1 VSYQLTF
8 GGGEAILIRDKGTAN
23 AVQGF
28 VETDIVVSK
37 NNTALTTSFLFD
49 LDEYIQLAIQANV
62 VTLPA
67 DRGTYTLTGNVLDL
81 RSAFQIA
88 ATVAAFTLTGGDAN
102 FQLGK
107 TIVAD
112 TATYTLTGNNA
123 GTIASRQIA
132 ADKGTFVLTGIDANF
147 QVVKSVAADRGT
159 FVLTGNDA
167 ATIANRRIVADRGTF
182 TLVGNAATIDILRT
196 LVADKGTYVLT
207 GNDATLQKEGDAVLT
222 AERGTFILTGLDAN
236 LIVPL
241 YSFNSNVTIQTE
253 QRTRVTIS
261 TTNDYNVTIT
271 SIFES

>member
-37 NNTALTTSFLFD
+37 NDTALTTSFLFD
-49 LDEYIQLAIQANV
+49 LDEYIQLAIQASV

-67 DRGTYTLTGNVLDL
+67 DKGTYTLTGNVVDL

-88 ATVAAFTLTGGDAN
+88 ATVAAFTLSGGDAN

-107 TIVAD
+107 TVVAD
-112 TATYTLTGNNA
+112 TATYTLTGNDA
-123 GTIASRQIA
+123 GTTAARRIA
-132 ADKGTFVLTGIDANF
+132 ADQSTYVLTGFDANF

-167 ATIANRRIVADRGTF
+167 GTIASRRIVADRATF
-182 TLVGNAATIDILRT
+182 TLIGRDATIDILRT
-196 LVADKGTYVLT
+196 LVADKGTYLLT
-207 GNDATLQKEGDAVLT
+207 GNDATLQKEGDATLT
-222 AERGTFILTGLDAN
+222 AERGIFILTGFDAN

-241 YSFNSNVTIQTE
+241 YQFNSNVTIQTE
-253 QRTRVTIS
+253 QSTKVTIS
-261 TTNDYNVTIT
+261 ATNDYNVTIT

>member
-67 DRGTYTLTGNVLDL
+67 DKGTYTLTGNVLDL
-81 RSAFQIA
+81 RTAFKIA
-88 ATVAAFTLTGGDAN
+88 ATVAAFTLTGGDAT

-107 TIVAD
+107 SIIAEKG
-112 TATYTLTGNNA
+112 TYTLTGNNA
-123 GTIASRQIA
+123 NTTASKRIA

-147 QVVKSVAADRGT
+147 QLVKSIQADSGT
-159 FVLTGNDA
+159 YLLTGNDA
-167 ATIANRRIVADRGTF
+167 II
-182 TLVGNAATIDILRT
+182 
-196 LVADKGTYVLT
+196 
-207 GNDATLQKEGDAVLT
+207 QKEGQATLT

-241 YSFNSNVTIQTE
+241 YSFSSNVTIQTE
-253 QRTRVTIS
+253 QETHVTIQAS
-261 TTNDYNVTIT
+261 NDYNVTIT
-271 SIFES
+271 STFQS